1 MDEGCVPACGT
12 MPVKELELWKGTS
25 TMTDRPV
32 DRVIVIV
39 LDGVGAGECPDSAD
53 YGDAGSNSLGNTARV
68 LGGLDLPNMG
78 ALGLGNITPIEGV
91 PPRADTLG
99 AYGKMQEVS
108 KGKGSIV
115 GHWEIMGV
123 RTEKPMPT
131 YPDGFPDDLIEAFK
145 ELSGRGVLGNK
156 AASGTEIIK
165 ELGEEHMR
173 TGDLIVYT
181 SADSVFQIA
190 AHEEVVPLEELYDIC
205 ERTRKLL
212 TGKHALGRVIARP
225 FVGEDAASFTRTSG
239 RHDYP
244 LTAPEPTMMDK
255 LIEAGHRVYATGKID
270 DLFGHRGISETFHT
284 VDNDAST
291 QALLDFLKED
301 FTGLLI
307 SNLIETDMIYG
318 HRNDPAG
325 YAQKLV
331 EFDAQLPAIHA
342 ALGSKD
348 VVMIVADHGVDPTT
362 PSTDHS
368 REYVPLLVFGPRVA
382 GGVDLGV
389 RASFADVAATI
400 AENFGLQAPSVGNS
414 FLGEILDSD

>member
-1 MDEGCVPACGT
+1 MLTTYKIGYITYNIGIEGEFQGPDVSVHGGGTVRLTVFDDPDFFLAEVIELIDEGVNLLIGCV
-12 MPVKELELWKGTS
+12 
-25 TMTDRPV
+25 
-32 DRVIVIV
+32 
-39 LDGVGAGECPDSAD
+39 
-53 YGDAGSNSLGNTARV
+53 
-68 LGGLDLPNMG
+68 DL
-78 ALGLGNITPIEGV
+78 AL
-91 PPRADTLG
+91 
-99 AYGKMQEVS
+99 
-108 KGKGSIV
+108 
-115 GHWEIMGV
+115 
-123 RTEKPMPT
+123 
-131 YPDGFPDDLIEAFK
+131 
-145 ELSGRGVLGNK
+145 
-156 AASGTEIIK
+156 
-165 ELGEEHMR
+165 EEHMR

-205 ERTRKLL
+205 RKTRALL
-212 TGKHALGRVIARP
+212 TGEHALGRVIAHP

-255 LIEAGHRVYATGKID
+255 LIEAGHKVYATGKID

-301 FTGLLI
+301 FSGLLI

-331 EFDAQLPAIHA
+331 EFDAYLPAIHA

-382 GGVDLGV
+382 GGVDLGM

-400 AENFGLQAPSVGNS
+400 AENFGLQPPSVGNS
-414 FLGEILDSD
+414 FLGEILDSE